1 MPDVEQPTE
10 ARDRRASQGGA
21 VADFFRRQRRTI
33 IAAAMV
39 FAGMLVY
46 LLNRARKD
54 DPVPE
59 FLLALTAAMAVHLLD
74 RLWLHKEAEES
85 FDQLQKQIVDNVARE
100 TQKSI
105 QTLAAMNRSGVLRVY
120 ANRDQAAS
128 DIQQSLTS
136 QHTENIRLIGISLND
151 FVLGKE
157 KQALGRTWSLLK
169 RGIENGIEPNRN
181 LDIKVLI
188 IDPTCLGAQLRS
200 KGEER
205 DQALRIQE
213 RIFAGRRQG
222 NCSIGDKECLH

>member
-1 MPDVEQPTE
+1 MSGVEQPRE
-10 ARDRRASQGGA
+10 AADSRASQGRA

-136 QHTENIRLIGISLND
+136 QSTENIRLIGISLND

-157 KQALGRTWSLLK
+157 TPGWRPRMVDTRSAWWLESILLGQQDT
-169 RGIENGIEPNRN
+169 G
-181 LDIKVLI
+181 
-188 IDPTCLGAQLRS
+188 
-200 KGEER
+200 
-205 DQALRIQE
+205 
-213 RIFAGRRQG
+213 
-222 NCSIGDKECLH
+222 